1 MPSQSHTNT
10 PDDGQPR
17 QTATADRPTH
27 PEQQTA
33 DERNWP
39 CIQLGQTRPGA
50 WLVEGSLIKPFID
63 VTGEAIDLRTAA
75 FGRFLFGIEE
85 SHPQARRP
93 CISNL

>member
-1 MPSQSHTNT
+1 MH
-10 PDDGQPR
+10 
-17 QTATADRPTH
+17 PTWVK
-27 PEQQTA
+27 P
-33 DERNWP
+33 
-39 CIQLGQTRPGA
+39 RPGA

-63 VTGEAIDLRTAA
+63 VTGEAIDLRAAA